1 MACLVCT
8 VQIKIVSTS
17 SFARVWLWAVCRRG
31 PGTGVGK
38 LQVCDHI
45 VVVASSKS
53 FEILANIGEFS
64 ARGLI
69 WNPMLDFSSQDAM
82 PPRAARPRQARR
94 PSSPPGRRSVNPLH
108 WQASGRGARA
118 ASAAGSEDP
127 EAAAEGGCL
136 LDHVPLPVLSAS
148 EGLRWRGQCRDN
160 LPERV

>member
-69 WNPMLDFSSQDAM
+69 WNPMLDFSSQAV
-82 PPRAARPRQARR
+82 PRAAAGP
-94 PSSPPGRRSVNPLH
+94 
-108 WQASGRGARA
+108 
-118 ASAAGSEDP
+118 AGSKAKL
-127 EAAAEGGCL
+127 AAVVARL
-136 LDHVPLPVLSAS
+136 IRFS
-148 EGLRWRGQCRDN
+148 RDCQFEK
-160 LPERV
+160 P